1 MKKFDIR
8 DSVFEAVKN
17 YFKKDNNCYFL
28 TADQGS
34 FGYNILAKNYPKR
47 IINVGIAEQNMIGIA
62 AGIALEKKKVFVY
75 AISSFLFSRA
85 YEQIKL
91 NLCSMNLDVCL
102 IASGPGFCYS
112 PDGPTHY
119 SLEDTS
125 MYNNLPNMKIYSPY
139 DRKTSFESINDFT
152 KTKGPAVIRCDKGL
166 FIEQNKS
173 NLDCAEIIK
182 GKNNVI
188 ISHGNFINSF
198 FQKEDKLRRRKIGL
212 IGINKLKNLNIKKF
226 LNKIKNYKN
235 LYFVDESWP
244 NSSYG
249 LYLLKLLNEKSINK
263 KLSILSLN
271 EEFHKEGGGR
281 EELLKNNKI
290 NTDKVISKIR

>member
-8 DSVFEAVKN
+8 DSVFDAIEKYFQKN
-17 YFKKDNNCYFL
+17 DQCYFL

-34 FGYNILAKNYPKR
+34 FGYNILAKKYPKR

-91 NLCSMNLDVCL
+91 NLCSMNLNVCL
-102 IASGPGFCYS
+102 IASGPGLCYS

-125 MYNNLPNMKIYSPY
+125 IYNNLPNMKIYSPY
-139 DRKTSFESINDFT
+139 DRKTSFASINDFV
-152 KTKGPAVIRCDKGL
+152 KNKGPAVIRCDKGL
-166 FIEQNKS
+166 YTEQKKS
-173 NLDCAEIIK
+173 NLDAVEIIK
-182 GKNNVI
+182 GKSNVI

-198 FQKEDKLRRRKIGL
+198 TEKKDELIKKGIGL
-212 IGINKLKNLNIKKF
+212 IAINKLKKLNVKKF
-226 LNKIKNYKN
+226 LQIIKKYKN
-235 LYFVDESWP
+235 LFFVDETWP

-249 LYLLKLLNEKSINK
+249 IYLLKILSDKSINK
-263 KLSILSLN
+263 KLNIWSLN

-281 EELLKNNKI
+281 EELLKNNKLNI
-290 NTDKVISKIR
+290 KSILAKIL